1 MKDYD
6 NITGPR
12 VTKEPWDHRETKE
25 TIETKTPFGDIGS
38 KITKVVFDTMGYQV
52 VKATYDDIGSKV
64 VKVVLGDVGREL
76 TGCTDNF
83 DKCTETLDL
92 L

>member
-1 MKDYD
+1 MKDYNWD
-6 NITGPR
+6 
-12 VTKEPWDHRETKE
+12 TKEPDDVGSK
-25 TIETKTPFGDIGS
+25 GALNNIGS
-38 KITKVVFDTMGYQV
+38 KATKIVFDVMGYQL
-52 VKATYDDIGSKV
+52 VKAAYDDIGSKV
-64 VKVVLGDVGREL
+64 AKVVLGDVGREL

>member
-1 MKDYD
+1 
-6 NITGPR
+6 
-12 VTKEPWDHRETKE
+12 
-25 TIETKTPFGDIGS
+25 
-38 KITKVVFDTMGYQV
+38 MGYQV